1 MTDELELNRL
11 RGADKLVL
19 EEHSHCEVPA
29 GCGGAVL
36 RWARATSPCAVL
48 ASVFGEARVAID
60 GARLDTRR
68 LEIAPGIHV
77 LTLEAHVSRPLL
89 VTLSLPTRRSPATTL
104 TTRADGSW
112 RFTRVEP
119 PASWTTLAF
128 DASEWPALVAVPTP
142 TPTERVD
149 VWRIEM
155 QVKGGAVALGATAGG
170 RLWVRRVFVLD
181 GEGLR

>member
-1 MTDELELNRL
+1 VTDELDLNRL
-11 RGADKLVL
+11 RGADELVL

-36 RWARATSPCAVL
+36 RWASATSPCAVD
-48 ASVFGEARVAID
+48 AVVFGEATLAID

-68 LEIAPGIHV
+68 LEIAPGTHV
-77 LTLEAHVSRPLL
+77 LTLEAQSSRPLL
-89 VTLSLPTRRSPATTL
+89 VTLSLPTRRSLESTL

-142 TPTERVD
+142 APTERVD
-149 VWRIEM
+149 AWRVEM
-155 QVKGGAVALGATAGG
+155 QVEGGAVALGTSEQG

-181 GEGLR
+181 REGLR